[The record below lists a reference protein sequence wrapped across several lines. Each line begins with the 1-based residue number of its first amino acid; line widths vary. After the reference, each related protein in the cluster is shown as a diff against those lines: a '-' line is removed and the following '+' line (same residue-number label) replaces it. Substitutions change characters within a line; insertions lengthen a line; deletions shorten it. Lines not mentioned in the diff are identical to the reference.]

1 MPRSPHVCP
10 LGHAA
15 AHVPLEQQP
24 PLHEAMALHEVEQ
37 ENVLHAMPVGQSP
50 EVKQEQVPHEP
61 ELQQ

>member
-1 MPRSPHVCP
+1 
-10 LGHAA
+10 
-15 AHVPLEQQP
+15 VPLEQQP